1 MAGDRLL
8 AQAGLPP
15 AEGTAQA
22 VVRVH
27 RLGHQGP
34 GRRGVRVNTVSP
46 GPTRTDIW
54 EAPGGFGE
62 RLAESLGQVP
72 LENFLKQVPGA
83 VGITTGRLTEPAEV
97 AALVAYL
104 ASPHA
109 SNISW
114 APTCSTEAC

>member
-1 MAGDRLL
+1 M
-8 AQAGLPP
+8 
-15 AEGTAQA
+15 
-22 VVRVH
+22 
-27 RLGHQGP
+27 
-34 GRRGVRVNTVSP
+34 NTVSP

-109 SNISW
+109 SNILG
-114 APTCSTEAC
+114 ADLLDGGMLKTT